1 MAKYGNI
8 SYLELP
14 RKIFTDEYRGLSKE
28 AKWLY
33 VVLKELEHRY
43 TGSRTDGS
51 FFKSDKDLSSFSGI
65 KLTTMKKA
73 KKELTESGLIETK
86 QSCIEK
92 DGKKTKRHITTY
104 RIT

>member
-1 MAKYGNI
+1 MAKHGN
-8 SYLELP
+8 SFYLELP

-51 FFKSDKDLSSFSGI
+51 FFQSDKDLSDFSGI
-65 KLTTMKKA
+65 KLTKLKEA
-73 KKELTESGLIETK
+73 KKELAESGLIETW
-86 QSCIEK
+86 QSPFEA
-92 DGKKTKRHITTY
+92 DGKKSRKHITNY

>member
-1 MAKYGNI
+1 MAKYGNS

-43 TGSRTDGS
+43 TGSRTDSS
-51 FFKSDKDLSSFSGI
+51 FFQSDKDLSAFSGI
-65 KLTTMKKA
+65 KLTKLKEA
-73 KKELTESGLIETK
+73 KKELTESGLIEI
-86 QSCIEK
+86 QLCCFEK
-92 DGKKTKRHITTY
+92 NGKKTKRHITSY
-104 RIT
+104 HIT